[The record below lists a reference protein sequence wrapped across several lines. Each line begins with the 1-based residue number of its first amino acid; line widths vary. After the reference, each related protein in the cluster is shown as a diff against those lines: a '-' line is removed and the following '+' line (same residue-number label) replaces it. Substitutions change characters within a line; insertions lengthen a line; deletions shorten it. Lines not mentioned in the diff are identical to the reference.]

1 MLQRFRETFLAR
13 GVSKSY
19 ISIFWHLQTST
30 FGPVLGG
37 FLGEFGL
44 ESNKLNFSEYL
55 HTHYFANKH
64 FSDTL
69 DKVWDSF
76 TVKLPKQQLF
86 KSGFR
91 GFLDYPG
98 LENSKVDFSGCLDT

>member
-1 MLQRFRETFLAR
+1 MLQRLETFLAR

-19 ISIFWHLQTST
+19 ISLFLHLQTST
-30 FGPVLGG
+30 FGPVLGA
-37 FLGEFGL
+37 FLSEFGL
-44 ESNKLNFSEYL
+44 EPDKLDFSEYPG
-55 HTHYFANKH
+55 TQYFENKH

-76 TVKLPKQQLF
+76 TVQLPKQQLF

-91 GFLDYPG
+91 GFLDEFE
-98 LENSKVDFSGCLDT
+98 LESNKLDFSE